1 VDMEATSIIELNTR
15 HVLELSIVVLWLG
28 MYLTKKIKFLS
39 DFNIPAPVT
48 GGLICSILVALLE
61 VLTEIKVNF
70 DLTIR
75 DSLLLIFFSTI
86 GLSANLRLL
95 IEGGKALIV
104 ILFAATVY
112 LMLQNTIGISVATM
126 IEGHPAYGLL
136 AGSVSFAGGHGTGIT
151 YGQLF
156 ADKYGL
162 PGTVEVA
169 MACATFGLICGG
181 LVGGPIAKYLI
192 AKHNL
197 KPDEEVSV
205 ESKSIKAQV
214 KDSLVNMDVIIN
226 ATFILSIC
234 IGVGEHIHGWLETK
248 DITMPLY
255 LPSLFVGIIITNI
268 ADLFKIKRSE
278 RFLDAINLWG
288 DVSLTLFLSMSLMSM
303 QLLMLSSALR
313 PILFILTLQVAV
325 MALFAYFI
333 VFRLAGRDYDAAVIT
348 AGFAGL
354 GLGATPVGMANM
366 RAITSKFGMS
376 AKAFL
381 IIPLLGAFFIDITN
395 ALVLQ
400 FFMGLP
406 FFQ

>member
-1 VDMEATSIIELNTR
+1 MEATSIIELNTR

-48 GGLICSILVALLE
+48 GGLICSILIALLE

-95 IEGGKALIV
+95 IEGGKALII

-112 LMLQNTIGISVATM
+112 LMLQNTIGIGVATM

-162 PGTVEVA
+162 LGTVEVA
-169 MACATFGLICGG
+169 MACATFGLIFGG

-197 KPDEEVSV
+197 KADEEVSV
-205 ESKSIKAQV
+205 ESKSIKAQI

-226 ATFILSIC
+226 ATFILAVC
-234 IGVGEHIHGWLETK
+234 IGIGEHIHGWLETK

-255 LPSLFVGIIITNI
+255 LPSLFVGIILTNM
-268 ADLFKIKRSE
+268 ADLFRIKRSE
-278 RFLDAINLWG
+278 RFLDAINLWS

-313 PILFILTLQVAV
+313 PILFILTLQVGV
-325 MALFAYFI
+325 MALFSYFI
-333 VFRLAGRDYDAAVIT
+333 IFRIAGRDYDAAVIT

-366 RAITSKFGMS
+366 RAVTSKFGMS